1 MKVEFFS
8 ADCRLCERT
17 LGLLS
22 AHLPDVEIEVH
33 RASEC
38 VDGSCCE
45 LAARYGVRAI
55 PSLVVDGRVV
65 LVGVPDEQMLQGLV
79 ATWPQP
85 LS

>member
-22 AHLPDVEIEVH
+22 ARFPDVEIEVH

-45 LAARYGVRAI
+45 LAAQYGVRAI

-79 ATWPQP
+79 ATWLQP